1 MSQRR
6 TRLLLLLPFVCF
18 ASCQRPEAVDPRGK
32 SASNSS
38 GAIAPPPLK
47 ADADALAVANSLA
60 EEIVVARPTE
70 GAPVQAAAAVVPSP
84 LSQGASATLIVRVKI
99 APGWHIYAFGGNG
112 GPNQP
117 TRLELTLPEGCA
129 AEGKWQSPASSALM
143 GAQGMAEIYETE
155 AIFKQPLRCASSM
168 PIGRASIVC
177 EVHFQAC
184 DHRRCLR
191 PERLKLDVP
200 IQIVS
205 EEK

>member
-1 MSQRR
+1 MSPHR
-6 TRLLLLLPFVCF
+6 TRLLLSLALACL
-18 ASCQRPEAVDPRGK
+18 ASCQRPVAVDSGDEP
-32 SASNSS
+32 ASNSS
-38 GAIAPPPLK
+38 GMIDPQPK
-47 ADADALAVANSLA
+47 ADADALAAEANSAA

-70 GAPVQAAAAVVPSP
+70 GAPVQAAAAVAPSP
-84 LSQGASATLIVRVKI
+84 SVQGASATLIVRVKI

-117 TRLELTLPEGCA
+117 TRIELTLPEGCA
-129 AEGKWQSPASSALM
+129 AEGEWQSPASSVLV

-177 EVHFQAC
+177 TVHFQAC